1 MNECKIKRTNV
12 AIFELN
18 LDSLVPFASRDNKY
32 EKLPELPLV
41 EKDLSIIVDEDV
53 SWGIIHQTVKNKVK
67 EVEFVDVYRGNQIP
81 EGKKSVTF
89 KVRMINEG
97 NTMTMEEINEKMA
110 SILKSLEKRCGAKL
124 REE

>member
-1 MNECKIKRTNV
+1 M
-12 AIFELN
+12 
-18 LDSLVPFASRDNKY
+18 
-32 EKLPELPLV
+32 PELPLV

-53 SWGIIHQTVKNKVK
+53 SWGIIHQTIKNKVK

-89 KVRMINEG
+89 KVRMISEG
-97 NTMTMEEINEKMA
+97 STMTMEEINEKMA

-124 REE
+124 IEE